1 MISYDFRGIFYRK
14 WWSQDFYLT
23 FLWTLSNFLV
33 AQCDLFQ
40 SKLDGNRL
48 ESFEAKFDT
57 ENPSTTS
64 PCNFLCLENFLKGP
78 IDYENGHIQQRKPC
92 KSASFNI

>member
-33 AQCDLFQ
+33 AQCDLVKL
-40 SKLDGNRL
+40 KLDENSL
-48 ESFEAKFDT
+48 ERFIKTFKREFDEKT
-57 ENPSTTS
+57 
-64 PCNFLCLENFLKGP
+64 L
-78 IDYENGHIQQRKPC
+78 
-92 KSASFNI
+92 